1 MGKQLETPLSAPTA
15 ELIAQNPS
23 AFNQFLH
30 MSANF
35 TLFGA
40 QPKSIL
46 STFKPVGT
54 HTAHI
59 CEANDVAFSTTAVIA
74 DGQSGDTSYP
84 FGKIKVLCTVGEYSP
99 ASGYMLVGVPDGM
112 GAYLLDSATVRIIW
126 QSESYGTFSTYESFP
141 FVVNPNG
148 ASFTGSHVMYVDYDR
163 AGLANFMDNNDAAVS
178 IVKDAG
184 NAIAAAYNLKGQL
197 ISKRNDNATENCCSA
212 APHFSNT
219 NADGC
224 GCFTTINLA
233 RLPSRADWIMQSLCS
248 AHLEERLQWGSTGV
262 ADTLFITNEEWTSYT
277 STTVGLTQAT
287 GIPAHVLDLATKNL
301 HATGVFTL
309 GGFEKIVEVNCGH
322 AAYVCFSPSG
332 YNGDFDYNSALIA
345 SAKNALGLRP
355 DGTPY
360 VNPAHV
366 APARIYVG
374 VKGRNALGQPAT
386 DFLSRNGLAYGK
398 VYGFAT
404 NVVQT
409 TGGRYLEDWHKNV
422 ALPGQTVVGG
432 FYPIDWRWNGTV
444 TSFLHDGSWAF
455 QHKTSDGLYFW
466 NNGGSTAGSTFDRAA
481 SCKTEHNSPDPYGG
495 ARFVQSS
502 TCGFFGIYDFS
513 SEIYAKLEAA
523 RLDGTWFP
531 TRIATTYMALQ
542 GERYIVDQIRLG
554 GKGKYANGNDA
565 RYMPDSQTTVNAG
578 IGGGWNTFEDIDGF
592 EWIAAAGTTN
602 GYFVIQEDG
611 GNWMGERTFITK
623 VHTDGTPLTYY
634 FIAMAGGRENTRMK
648 ARVGVPALANS
659 RSDAAEF
666 SGVIDLSGMLA
677 RDASGN
683 WIATAGVGATKR
695 AAEKL
700 VPINNKTIAM
710 GLQVHG
716 YTGGIINA
724 MAGDRGGQ
732 LYAYKPQL
740 PLVDAP
746 MENDFAC
753 FSSTSQSSC
762 FAQGVASADPTT
774 GGFVIWSRVNP
785 TCCASST
792 SCSAKWAVRDASGK
806 TVARGV
812 APALAANDYT
822 MNVEVHGLAEGRF
835 SYVFGMEDD
844 TRCSRIGQTRTI
856 SNPQSI
862 KIAHTSCSNFP
873 HGHFHVYGEM
883 ARMLEVGELDAWT
896 HVGDYIYEYGASG
909 YAMGG
914 WAFSGRNGMPNS
926 TEYYSPPNEILT
938 VDDYRLRHKQ
948 YLTDPNLMRLRAAGV
963 NVGQIVDDHETANNA
978 WSTGAENHGN
988 GTAGSVEGGVTW
1000 AQRKEAGMKAWR
1012 EFIPTRAGARP
1023 NLDGGRTVGYR
1034 RFAFGNLVEVVPMD
1048 TRNGT
1053 AFFDEDAVWALH
1065 NPSIFL
1071 NGSSFISPFTD
1082 MTRLPGF
1089 LAARAQMLA
1098 IQEARQ
1104 QFTSD
1109 QLTYIL
1115 DAIRTSTAENVVL
1128 LSGTQFMSNMWNYGA
1143 LTLTGTAF
1151 QPALQAVATLPR
1163 AVSTSTLGAGT
1174 AQLLLA
1180 MLYGLYRSEDTTAHA
1195 QVQLQQ
1201 ITAACDL
1208 RPRGCIIL
1216 SGDVHNG
1223 YVTQLT
1229 AKTRELTSPS
1239 VSAVGLTQNFVT
1251 TLPNTAAATI
1261 DGAIAQSLAFDRVNM
1276 LQSRVATPQEVTR
1289 VLTNTAT
1296 FGAGVPYATIV
1307 ANSPTPNVPFSDVGT
1322 NGFGITDCVAGQGC
1336 SLRMRGVRL
1345 GCLAQTPMPSGCVFN
1360 QIYASPRA

>member
-1 MGKQLETPLSAPTA
+1 MRPLSGPTA
-15 ELIAQNPS
+15 ESIAQMPS

-35 TLFGA
+35 TLFGS
-40 QPKSIL
+40 QSKSIM

-59 CEANDVAFSTTAVIA
+59 CEATDAAFSTTAVVA
-74 DGQSGDTSYP
+74 DGQSGDTDYP

-99 ASGYMLVGVPDGM
+99 ATGFMLVGVPDGM
-112 GAYLLDSATVRIIW
+112 GAYLLDSTTVRIIW
-126 QSESYGTFSTYESFP
+126 QSESYGTFSTFESFP
-141 FVVNPNG
+141 FIVNPNG

-163 AGLANFMDNNDAAVS
+163 AGLADFMNHDKAAVS
-178 IVKDAG
+178 IVKGAG
-184 NAIAAAYNLKGQL
+184 NAVTAAYNLKGQL
-197 ISKRNDNATENCCSA
+197 IGKRNDNATENCCSA

-219 NADGC
+219 DFNGC
-224 GCFTTINLA
+224 GCWSTVNAA

-262 ADTLFITNEEWTSYT
+262 HDTLFITNEEWTSYVNT
-277 STTVGLTQAT
+277 PAAHAQAT
-287 GIPAHVLDLATKNL
+287 GLPAHVVDLATKNMY
-301 HATGVFTL
+301 ATGVFTL

-322 AAYVCFSPSG
+322 TAYVCFAPSG
-332 YNGDFDYNSALIA
+332 YNGNFGSYNNGIA
-345 SAKNALGLRP
+345 AAKNALGPRP

-360 VNPAHV
+360 VDPENVHPT
-366 APARIYVG
+366 RIYVG

-386 DFLSRNGLAYGK
+386 DFLSRNGLAYGQ

-404 NVVQT
+404 NVAQT

-422 ALPGQTVVGG
+422 AVAGNTVAGG

-455 QHKTSDGLYFW
+455 QHKTFDGLYFW
-466 NNGGSTAGSTFDRAA
+466 NNGGKTAGSTFDRAS
-481 SCKTEHNSPDPYGG
+481 SCKCEHNSPDPYGG
-495 ARFVQSS
+495 ARVLQSS
-502 TCGFFGIYDFS
+502 TCGYMGIYDFS
-513 SEIYAKLEAA
+513 SEVFAKLEAA
-523 RLDGTWFP
+523 RLDGSWFP

-542 GERYIVDQIRLG
+542 GERDVVSQIQLG

-565 RYMPDSQTTVNAG
+565 RYFIDSAG
-578 IGGGWNTFEDIDGF
+578 VAAGPGGGVTTFVAIDGL

-602 GYFVIQEDG
+602 GYIIIQEDG
-611 GNWMGERTFITK
+611 GNRMGERTFISK
-623 VHTDGTPLTYY
+623 VRTDGVPMTYY
-634 FIAMAGGRENTRMK
+634 FIAMAGGASNTRNS
-648 ARVGVPALANS
+648 ARVGVPALTNTAS
-659 RSDAAEF
+659 PTGHEF
-666 SGVIDLSGMLA
+666 SGLIDLSGLLA

-683 WIATAGVGATKR
+683 WIAKAGVGATKR
-695 AAEKL
+695 MAERM
-700 VPINNKTIAM
+700 VPINNKTIVM
-710 GLQVHG
+710 GLQSHNLV
-716 YTGGIINA
+716 GGIISA

-746 MENDFAC
+746 AENDFFC
-753 FSSTSQSSC
+753 FSGRESSC
-762 FAQGVASADPTT
+762 FAQGVASGDPST
-774 GGFVIWSRVNP
+774 GGFVIWSRVDP
-785 TCCASST
+785 TCCASAT
-792 SCSAKWAVRDASGK
+792 SCSAKWAVRDASG
-806 TVARGV
+806 TIVARGV
-812 APALAANDYT
+812 APASAANDYT
-822 MNVEVHGLAEGRF
+822 MNIEVTGLAEGRF
-835 SYVFGMEDD
+835 SYAFATEDNQ
-844 TRCSRIGQTRTI
+844 RCSRIGQTRTL

-883 ARMLEVGELDAWT
+883 ARMLETGALDAWT

-914 WAFSGRNGMPNS
+914 WSFSGRDGTPNS
-926 TEYYSPPNEILT
+926 TAFYSPPHEILRI
-938 VDDYRLRHKQ
+938 DDYRLRHKQ

-978 WSTGAENHGN
+978 WAGGAEGHGN
-988 GTAGSVEGGVTW
+988 ATSSVEDGVTW
-1000 AQRKEAGMKAWR
+1000 AARKAAGMQAWR
-1012 EFIPTRAGARP
+1012 EYIPTRKGARST
-1023 NLDGGRTVGYR
+1023 DGGRTVGYR
-1034 RFAFGNLVEVVPMD
+1034 RFAFGGLMEVVSMD

-1053 AFFDEDAVWALH
+1053 AFHRNDDIWALH
-1065 NPSIFL
+1065 NQNIFL
-1071 NGSSFISPFTD
+1071 NGTSFISPFTD

-1089 LAARAQMLA
+1089 LAVRAQMVAL
-1098 IQEARQ
+1098 QEARS

-1109 QLTYIL
+1109 QLSYIL
-1115 DAIRTSTAENVVL
+1115 DTIRTSTAENLVL
-1128 LSGTQFMSNMWNYGA
+1128 LSGTQFVSNMWNYGT
-1143 LTLTGTAF
+1143 LTLAGSTF
-1151 QPALQAVATLPR
+1151 QPALEAVATLPR
-1163 AVSTSTLGAGT
+1163 AFSTPAVGGAGT
-1174 AQLLLA
+1174 ADLLLS

-1223 YVTQLT
+1223 YVSQLT

-1251 TLPNTAAATI
+1251 TLPNTNVATI
-1261 DGAIAQSLAFDRVNM
+1261 QGAIAQSLAFDRINM
-1276 LQSRVATPQEVTR
+1276 LQSRVTSPAEVTR
-1289 VLTNTAT
+1289 VLTSVGQFA
-1296 FGAGVPYATIV
+1296 GGVPYDTII
-1307 ANSPTPNVPFSDVGT
+1307 AASPTPKVPFSDVGH

-1360 QIYASPRA
+1360 ELYSSPRA